1 LRERASPYFKDP
13 AFKDERKWRLVV
25 KYRSGEYSLIPYI
38 VLPVA
43 LKAELTLS
51 EVVVGPTPLPEN
63 ARAAAMQLLRPKP
76 ERSRTPISAPADR
89 KIDCEKIVNSKIPF
103 RRV

>member
-1 LRERASPYFKDP
+1 VAAGGEVPQRRILVDTLHSSSGSVEGRTDP
-13 AFKDERKWRLVV
+13 
-25 KYRSGEYSLIPYI
+25 
-38 VLPVA
+38 
-43 LKAELTLS
+43 LS